1 MTILD
6 ASCRPHAAAAAAAAA
21 LDGWCARNDMWLD
34 QLRADLRARGD
45 DPEVALR
52 DLLRWLLVLSLST
65 RAEPAVALSP
75 PTDEARAQ
83 P

>member
-1 MTILD
+1 
-6 ASCRPHAAAAAAAAA
+6 
-21 LDGWCARNDMWLD
+21 MWLD